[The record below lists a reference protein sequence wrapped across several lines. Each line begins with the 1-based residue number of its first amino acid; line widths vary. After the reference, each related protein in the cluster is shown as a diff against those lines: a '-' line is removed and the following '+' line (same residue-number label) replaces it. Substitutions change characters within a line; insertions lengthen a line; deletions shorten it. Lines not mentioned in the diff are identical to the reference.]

1 MNIINQ
7 INKTQNELDKIN
19 DHITICYNSIKLN
32 KKTWDKETKD
42 YFLSQIKEVDKK
54 RVDLVKTRE
63 DLYLKLRVKN
73 INTLH
78 CFINEITPQIMNFCS
93 EYIELK
99 HIKKDNSLNKKLVD
113 RINNYINDLK
123 NNDSYKRYNIQAYFK
138 DSHNTKYLVFRISW
152 FDGKSNNYYDTEKM
166 IFNIREY
173 DYNFQNNTNKKSI
186 EFYNSNDYQ
195 NMQINTFGYVKKVM
209 KQLKKHDEKIESLLK
224 TRNQLQ
230 SNINNFQNVYNYKHV
245 REVR

>member
-1 MNIINQ
+1 MNTIINQ

-32 KKTWDKETKD
+32 KKRNNKTIIKD
-42 YFLSQIKEVDKK
+42 HFLSQIKEADKK
-54 RVDLVKTRE
+54 RVNLVKTRE

-73 INTLH
+73 INILH
-78 CFINEITPQIMNFCS
+78 SFINEITPQIMNFCS
-93 EYIELK
+93 QYIELK

-123 NNDSYKRYNIQAYFK
+123 NNDSYKRYNIQSYFK

-152 FDGKSNNYYDTEKM
+152 YDGRSNNYYDTEKM
-166 IFNIREY
+166 VFHVNHDRFG
-173 DYNFQNNTNKKSI
+173 DGSKSL

-195 NMQINTFGYVKKVM
+195 NMPINTFGYVKKVM